1 MGFWARYLRRFNP
14 GCEKPK
20 FHLPDTTSCAIE
32 FFEKQFQ
39 RQVRDQDFLL
49 NPFEREAL
57 DYIRGNVLDLGC
69 GLGNFSL
76 EAARRGCSVTAID
89 ASPTA
94 VERIRQAA
102 KAAGLDV
109 SAECVNLERWHI
121 DRHYDTIVAIGLL
134 MFFRRE
140 YALAILEDI
149 RHGVVAGGR
158 VAINVLV
165 EGTNYMAMFD
175 HGNYCL
181 FGRNELAEH
190 FADWQILSSHP
201 DSFEAPGGTR
211 KEFHTLIAESP
222 AL

>member
-1 MGFWARYLRRFNP
+1 MGFWAKYLHRFIP

-20 FHLPDTTSCAIE
+20 SHLPDTTSCAIE

-39 RQVRDQDFLL
+39 RQVRDRDFAL

-57 DYIRGNVLDLGC
+57 DYVRGEVLDLGC
-69 GLGNFSL
+69 GLGNLSL
-76 EAARRGCSVTAID
+76 EAARCGCRVTAID

-102 KAAGLDV
+102 RADGLDV

-121 DRHYDTIVAIGLL
+121 DRRYDTIAAIGLL

-140 YALAILEDI
+140 RALTILENI
-149 RHGVVAGGR
+149 QNGVVAGGR

-165 EGTNYMAMFD
+165 EGTTYMAMFD
-175 HGNYCL
+175 LGNYYL
-181 FGRNELAEH
+181 FGRNELTEH
-190 FADWQILSSHP
+190 FAGWRILSSHH
-201 DSFEAPGGTR
+201 DSFEAPGKTR

-222 AL
+222 AS